1 MTPQRQ
7 YVAAAQGDL
16 YDKPLRRL
24 TASAPAQSQ
33 PCTGPMLRG
42 IKKASTGRIGKTIM
56 TVVLGL
62 LALSF
67 AIWGVGDIFRGFG
80 LSALAKVGK
89 TEIGIEQFRQIYNDR
104 LQQISRNAGRPISTD
119 QARAFGL
126 DRQILGQLVAETA
139 LDERAR
145 QMGLNVSDADV
156 ATAIMSDPNFR
167 GFNGGFDRSRF
178 EALIRQAG
186 YTEPRY
192 VAQQRKDMLRRQII
206 NTVAGDVT
214 VPKAAVEAAYRY
226 ANEER
231 AIEYVVLDRSQ
242 AGTLTPPSPEELAKY
257 FEERKGQFRAPEYRK
272 VVLVVVTPGEMAK
285 WETINDE
292 DARRIFEER
301 KARYSTPEQRHV
313 QQIVFPNAEEAQAAA
328 AKIAQ
333 GTAFD
338 AVAKERGLQ
347 ESDIDL
353 GTIPKSN
360 IIDQAV
366 ADAAFA
372 LKEDEVSAPV
382 QGRFGTALVR
392 VLKIEPGTTQ
402 TYEQVANSIKG
413 DIALER
419 ARAQIAGIRDK
430 LEDARAGGKTL
441 VEAAEELKLS
451 TRNIEAL
458 DRNGSTPEGVAVG
471 NLPKAAELVQSIFA
485 TDVGVENDPLQYE
498 NGYIWYDVVGITP
511 ARDRTLDE
519 VKTEIEIRY
528 TNEQIANTLKTKADA
543 MVEKLKTGGSLN
555 AIAAEDKLT
564 VDTASGLKRGDP
576 TETLSAPT
584 LNAVFRTPKGAPGS
598 AEGVQTTQRVVFRV
612 TDVKIPEVDM
622 NSADAKRI
630 SDALRSALGDEL
642 LAGYG
647 ERLEK
652 DVGVTI
658 NPSALNQVTGGGTTT
673 N

>member
-1 MTPQRQ
+1 
-7 YVAAAQGDL
+7 
-16 YDKPLRRL
+16 
-24 TASAPAQSQ
+24 
-33 PCTGPMLRG
+33 MLRG
-42 IKKASTGRIGKTIM
+42 IKNASTGRIGKAIM

-104 LQQISRNAGRPISTD
+104 LQQISRDAGRPISMD

-145 QMGLNVSDADV
+145 QMGLNISDADV
-156 ATAIMSDPNFR
+156 ANAIMSDPSFR

-178 EALIRQAG
+178 EAIIRQAG

-192 VAQQRKDMLRRQII
+192 VAEQRKQMLRRQIV
-206 NTVAGDVT
+206 NTVAGEVT

-226 ANEER
+226 DNEER

-242 AGTLTPPSPEELAKY
+242 AGTTAPPTPEELAKY
-257 FEERKGQFRAPEYRK
+257 FDERKGQFRAPEYRK
-272 VVLVVVTPGEMAK
+272 VVLVVVTPAEMAK

-292 DARRIFEER
+292 DARRIYEER
-301 KARYSTPEQRHV
+301 KARYTTPEQRHV
-313 QQIVFPNAEEAQAAA
+313 QQIMFPNAEEAQAAA

-338 AVAKERGLQ
+338 AVAKERGMS
-347 ESDIDL
+347 EADIDL
-353 GTIPKSN
+353 GTIPKSG

-372 LKEDEVSAPV
+372 LKEGEVSAPV
-382 QGRFGTALVR
+382 KGRFGTVLVH
-392 VLKIEPGTTQ
+392 VLKIQPGATQ
-402 TYEQVANSIKG
+402 TYEQVANVIKG
-413 DIALER
+413 DIALEQ

-441 VEAAEELKLS
+441 AEAAEELKLA
-451 TRNIEAL
+451 TRNVEAV
-458 DRNGSTPEGVAVG
+458 DRNGRTPEGVPVG
-471 NLPKAAELVQSIFA
+471 DLPKAAELVQGIFA
-485 TDVGVENDPLQYE
+485 TDVGVENDPLQYD
-498 NGYIWYDVVGITP
+498 NGYIWYDVVGTTP
-511 ARDRTLDE
+511 ARNRTLDE

-528 TNEQIANTLKTKADA
+528 NNEQIAEKLKAKADA

-555 AIAAEDKLT
+555 GIAAEDKLT
-564 VDTASGLKRGDP
+564 VETANGVKRGDP
-576 TETLSAPT
+576 TEALSAPT
-584 LNAVFRTPKGAPGS
+584 LDAIFRTPKGAAGS
-598 AEGVQTTQRVVFRV
+598 AEGMQATQRIVFRV
-612 TDVKIPEVDM
+612 TDVKVPEVDM
-622 NSADAKRI
+622 NSEDAKRI
-630 SDALRSALGDEL
+630 SDALRRALSDEL
-642 LAGYG
+642 LAGYA

-652 DVGVTI
+652 DVGVTV
-658 NPSALNQVTGGGTTT
+658 NPSAFNQVTGGSTST